1 MALLKSIATVG
12 SFTMMSRVLGFVREI
27 LIANVIG
34 PGMIADAFIF
44 AFKFPN
50 FFRRMFA
57 EGAFN
62 AAFVPLYAGR
72 HEQEG
77 EAAARRFA
85 GEVASVM
92 AGWMLLFTL
101 LAMAAMPWIMMGL
114 AWGWIDEPEKF
125 DLTVS
130 LTRITFPYLLFMVL
144 TAMLSGM
151 LNALG
156 RFAAAAAAPILLNI
170 VLIAVLL
177 LVRAGWLSMPGHAL
191 AWGVAIAGIGQ
202 FLWLAWS
209 CYRMDVLPPLPRP
222 RLSPG
227 VRRLFAL
234 MLPGVLGAGV
244 VHINLLVDVFLATL
258 LPEGSLTYLYLA
270 DRVNQFPL
278 GVVGVSVGVA
288 LLPTMSRQLRA
299 GDPAAAAHNQNR
311 AVEFAL
317 FLAVPA
323 AAAFVAIGGPIVAV
337 MYQHGETDAAE
348 ARAIAQALA
357 AFAVGLPAAV
367 LIKAFQPGFY
377 AREDTV
383 TPFKVTL
390 AAVALNVVLAVA
402 LMQLIQHSGIAL
414 ATSLSYWFS
423 AGALGLILH
432 RRGQLRFDARVRRRV
447 PMIVFCACVM
457 GLAVWWLALALADP
471 LGGPLWQR
479 IGALAAIVIAGA
491 SIYTVLAFATG
502 ATRVSDLSAL
512 RRRGNGGSETD

>member
-1 MALLKSIATVG
+1 MALIKSIATVG
-12 SFTMMSRVLGFVREI
+12 SFTMVSRVLGFAREI

-72 HEQEG
+72 HETDGPES
-77 EAAARRFA
+77 ARRFA

-101 LAMAAMPWIMMGL
+101 LAMAAMPWIMMVL
-114 AWGWIDEPEKF
+114 AWGWTDEPEKF
-125 DLTVS
+125 DLTVN

-151 LNALG
+151 LNAIG
-156 RFAAAAAAPILLNI
+156 RFAAAAAAPILLNV
-170 VLIAVLL
+170 VLISVLL
-177 LVRAGWLSMPGHAL
+177 LVKTGRLDLPGHAL
-191 AWGVAIAGIGQ
+191 AWGVATGGMGQ

-209 CYRMDVLPPLPRP
+209 CHRMKILPRLPRP

-227 VRRLFAL
+227 LRRLFTL
-234 MLPGVLGAGV
+234 MLPGVVGAGV
-244 VHINLLVDVFLATL
+244 VHINLLVDQFLATL
-258 LPEGSLTYLYLA
+258 LPEGSLSYLYLA

-288 LLPTMSRQLRA
+288 LLPMMSRQLRA
-299 GDPAAAAHNQNR
+299 GDDAAAAHNQNR
-311 AVEFAL
+311 AIEFAL
-317 FLAVPA
+317 FLTVPA
-323 AAAFVAIGGPIVAV
+323 AAAFIAIGGPIVSV
-337 MYQHGETDAAE
+337 MYQHGQTDAAE
-348 ARAIAQALA
+348 ARAIAKALA

-377 AREDTV
+377 ARADTV

-390 AAVALNVVLAVA
+390 AAVLLNIVLAVG
-402 LMQLIQHSGIAL
+402 LMQWILHSGIAL
-414 ATSLSYWFS
+414 ATSLSYWFT
-423 AGALGLILH
+423 AGMLGAILY

-447 PMIVFCACVM
+447 PLIVLCSGIMA
-457 GLAVWWLALALADP
+457 LAVWGLGLALADS
-471 LGGPLWQR
+471 LAAALWQK
-479 IGALAAIVIAGA
+479 IGALAAIVVVGAALYGALALAAGA
-491 SIYTVLAFATG
+491 MRL
-502 ATRVSDLSAL
+502 SDLSAL
-512 RRRGNGGSETD
+512 RRQ

>member
-1 MALLKSIATVG
+1 MVLLKSIATVG
-12 SFTMMSRVLGFVREI
+12 SFTMISRVLGFAREI

-34 PGMIADAFIF
+34 PGMVADAFIF

-72 HEQEG
+72 HEQQG
-77 EAAARRFA
+77 GAAARRFA

-92 AGWMLLFTL
+92 ASWMLLLTL

-125 DLTVS
+125 DLTVN
-130 LTRITFPYLLFMVL
+130 LARITFPYLLFMVM

-156 RFAAAAAAPILLNI
+156 RFAAAAAAPILLNVI
-170 VLIAVLL
+170 LISALL
-177 LVRAGWLSMPGHAL
+177 LVKFGWLDLPGHAL
-191 AWGVAIAGIGQ
+191 AWGVAIAGMGQ

-209 CYRMDVLPPLPRP
+209 CHRMKILPRLPRP

-234 MLPGVLGAGV
+234 MLPGVIGAGA
-244 VHINLLVDVFLATL
+244 VHINLLIDQFLATL

-270 DRVNQFPL
+270 DRVSQFPL

-288 LLPTMSRQLRA
+288 LLPMMSRQLRA
-299 GDPAAAAHNQNR
+299 GELDGASYNQNR
-311 AVEFAL
+311 AIEFAL
-317 FLAVPA
+317 FLTVPA
-323 AAAFVAIGGPIVAV
+323 ATAFVAIGGPIVSV
-337 MYQHGETDAAE
+337 MYQHGQTDALE

-357 AFAVGLPAAV
+357 AFAAGLPAAV
-367 LIKAFQPGFY
+367 LIKALQPGFY

-390 AAVALNVVLAVA
+390 AAVALNIVLAIG
-402 LMQLIQHSGIAL
+402 LMQLILHVGIAL
-414 ATSLSYWFS
+414 ATSLSWWFN
-423 AGALGLILH
+423 AAALGLILH
-432 RRGQLRFDARVRRRV
+432 RRGQLRFDHRLRRRV

-457 GLAVWWLALALADP
+457 GLAAWWLALALADP
-471 LGGPLWQR
+471 LGGPLWQK

-491 SIYTVLAFATG
+491 AVYGVLALATG
-502 ATRVSDLSAL
+502 AMRLADLSAL
-512 RRRGNGGSETD
+512 RRRRP